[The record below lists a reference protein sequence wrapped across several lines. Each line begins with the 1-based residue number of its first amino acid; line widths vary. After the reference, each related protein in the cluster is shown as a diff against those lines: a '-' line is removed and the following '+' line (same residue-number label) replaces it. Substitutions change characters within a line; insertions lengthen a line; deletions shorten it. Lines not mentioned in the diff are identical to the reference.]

1 MFLRRKTSSLL
12 AAFIFIVTFW
22 YFYNGPP
29 SFRPY
34 VDDFG
39 GQEKPAV
46 SDLEQLPTD
55 QPVNPAELP
64 ASVSSLTAKP
74 TGAARRPS
82 GGYYP
87 VQSFIP
93 LPTEKPVKIPKLQ
106 HAFDT
111 ETADAKA
118 ERLKRQAAVKAS
130 FVHSWEGYKKH
141 AWLKDEV
148 TPVESGFV
156 NSFSGWA
163 ATLVDSLDTLWMIG
177 LKDEFEEAVKALD
190 EINFS
195 TTESESINVFET
207 TIRYLGGFLGAY
219 DISHQQYPKLLEK
232 ATEVGNLLYGAFDT
246 PNRMPV
252 TRWDWQKAKNGEKQE
267 ASDTTL
273 IAELGSLTLEFT
285 RLSQLTDD
293 PKYFDAIQRITNAL
307 QEAQPKTRL
316 PGMWAV
322 MVDAGELSFRDNGFT
337 LGGMADSLY
346 EYLPK
351 QHMLLGG
358 VTKQYQEMYEASMNQ
373 IKKHIFFK
381 PRTPDNADILVSG
394 AARAFTSD
402 EKELRVDKE
411 SKGQHL
417 GCFTGGMVGIG
428 AKIFDRPEELDI
440 ARQLVDGCIW
450 AYNHTQTG
458 IMPEVFHM
466 LPCPEKGSC
475 EWNET
480 LWQET
485 LVVDYPDHSAPDD
498 LSLEEKARTAMKDQR
513 LPVGFTAISDRRYIL
528 RPEAIE
534 SVFIMY
540 RLTGDKELQDSAW
553 RMFNAIEKYTKTDIA
568 SAAIKDMTMEDPPKD
583 NRMESFW
590 LAETLKYFYAI
601 FSEPDV
607 LDLDEFVL
615 SVFSFSCPHF
625 VVLLLNIRRNT
636 EAHTFKRP
644 E

>member
-1 MFLRRKTSSLL
+1 MFPRRKTGSLL
-12 AAFIFIVTFW
+12 AAFVFVATFW
-22 YFYNGPP
+22 YFYSVPP
-29 SFRPY
+29 SIQPY
-34 VDDFG
+34 VDEFG
-39 GQEKPAV
+39 GQQKPVSSEPEKPAV
-46 SDLEQLPTD
+46 NP
-55 QPVNPAELP
+55 PKKPAELP
-64 ASVSSLTAKP
+64 ERASSAGGKP

-87 VQSFIP
+87 VTSFIP
-93 LPTEKPVKIPKLQ
+93 VPTGKPVKIAKLQ
-106 HAFDT
+106 HAF
-111 ETADAKA
+111 ESENSDAKT
-118 ERLKRQAAVKAS
+118 ERLERQAAVKAS

-148 TPVESGFV
+148 TPVKSGFI

-163 ATLVDSLDTLWMIG
+163 ATLVDALDTLWMMG
-177 LKDEFEEAVKALD
+177 LKDEFEEAIKALD
-190 EINFS
+190 KIDFS

-232 ATEVGNLLYGAFDT
+232 ATELGNLLYGAFDT

-252 TRWDWQKAKNGEKQE
+252 ARWEWQKAKNGEKQE
-267 ASDTTL
+267 ASDNAL

-285 RLSQLTDD
+285 RLSQATNDS
-293 PKYFDAIQRITNAL
+293 KYFDAIQRITDAL
-307 QEAQPKTRL
+307 QKAQPETRI

-322 MVDAGELSFRDNGFT
+322 MANAAQMTFKDSGFT

-358 VTKQYQEMYEASMNQ
+358 LTKQYQEMYETSMEP
-373 IKKHIFFK
+373 IKKYIFFK
-381 PRTPDNADILVSG
+381 PMTPDNADILVSG
-394 AARAFTSD
+394 AARALSSS
-402 EKELRVDKE
+402 ESELRVSKE
-411 SKGQHL
+411 AKGQHL

-428 AKIFDRPEELDI
+428 AKIFDRPEELNI
-440 ARQLVDGCIW
+440 ARKLVDGCIW

-458 IMPEVFHM
+458 IMPEVFKM
-466 LPCPEKGSC
+466 MPCPDEGSC
-475 EWNET
+475 KWNET
-480 LWQET
+480 LWQKT
-485 LVVDYPDHSAPDD
+485 IVSDYPDHSAQDGV
-498 LSLEEKARTAMKDQR
+498 SLEEKAKNAMKDNR
-513 LPVGFTAISDRRYIL
+513 LPAGFLAIEDRRYIL

-540 RLTGDKELQDSAW
+540 RLTGDKALQDAAW
-553 RMFNAIEKYTKTDIA
+553 RMFNAIEKYTRTDIA
-568 SAAIKDMTMEDPPKD
+568 SAAITDMTMEDPPKD

-601 FSEPDV
+601 FSEPDI

-615 SVFSFSCPHF
+615 
-625 VVLLLNIRRNT
+625 
-636 EAHTFKRP
+636 
-644 E
+644 

>member
-1 MFLRRKTSSLL
+1 M
-12 AAFIFIVTFW
+12 
-22 YFYNGPP
+22 YNAPP
-29 SFRPY
+29 SITPSI
-34 VDDFG
+34 DSFG
-39 GQEKPAV
+39 AQVKPSASELQKPLDGQPSKPGILPTASPSSTEKPR
-46 SDLEQLPTD
+46 
-55 QPVNPAELP
+55 
-64 ASVSSLTAKP
+64 
-74 TGAARRPS
+74 GAARRPS
-82 GGYYP
+82 GGFYP
-87 VQSFIP
+87 VESWISIP
-93 LPTEKPVKIPKLQ
+93 TGKPVKIAKLQ
-106 HAFDT
+106 HTFGT
-111 ETADAKA
+111 ETSEAKA
-118 ERLKRQAAVKAS
+118 ERLERQAAVKAS

-148 TPVESGFV
+148 TPVEAGFI

-163 ATLVDSLDTLWMIG
+163 ATLVDALDTLWMMG
-177 LKDEFEEAVKALD
+177 LKDEFEDAIKALD
-190 EINFS
+190 SIDFG
-195 TTESESINVFET
+195 TTDADSLNVFET

-219 DISHQQYPKLLEK
+219 DISHQQYPKLLDK

-252 TRWDWQKAKNGEKQE
+252 TRWEWLKAKNGEKQE
-267 ASDTTL
+267 ASENCL

-285 RLSQLTDD
+285 RLSQVTND

-307 QEAQPKTRL
+307 QEVQPKTRI

-322 MVDAGELSFRDNGFT
+322 MVNAARLTFTDSGFT

-358 VTKQYQEMYEASMNQ
+358 LTKQYQEMYETSMEP

-381 PRTPDNADILVSG
+381 PMTPDNADILVSG
-394 AARAFTSD
+394 AARALSTS
-402 EKELRVDKE
+402 EGELRVSKE
-411 SKGQHL
+411 AKGQHL

-428 AKIFDRPEELDI
+428 SKIFDRTEELDI
-440 ARQLVDGCIW
+440 ARKLVDGCIW

-466 LPCPEKGSC
+466 VSCPVEDSC

-480 LWQET
+480 SWHKAILAEHH
-485 LVVDYPDHSAPDD
+485 DS
-498 LSLEEKARTAMKDQR
+498 SLPKDMSDDQR
-513 LPVGFTAISDRRYIL
+513 AQHFIKDRRLPPGFVDIADRRYIL

-540 RLTGDKELQDSAW
+540 RLTGDKIYQDAAW
-553 RMFNAIEKYTKTDIA
+553 RMFRAIEKYTKTDIA
-568 SAAIKDMTMEDPPKD
+568 SAAITDMTLEDPPKD

-615 SVFSFSCPHF
+615 
-625 VVLLLNIRRNT
+625 
-636 EAHTFKRP
+636 
-644 E
+644 